1 MLLTSMSC
9 NLCLLIMLVFSDTN
23 LDHDDFLKSL
33 MDENGWVPV
42 SKVAD
47 FNRVCLVD
55 FSEIG
60 SILFG
65 PCAGK

>member
-1 MLLTSMSC
+1 
-9 NLCLLIMLVFSDTN
+9 MLVFSDTN

-33 MDENGWVPV
+33 MDKNGWVPV